1 VIAVSGVVWVNTGAL
16 QYVKGVVL
24 GGKLQGGGQRTD
36 DRRRM
41 TDKEE
46 ISNAEQGM
54 SNNEV

>member
-1 VIAVSGVVWVNTGAL
+1 VSGVVWVNTGAL